1 MLPPLPSPEID
12 RYRNK
17 VQFPV
22 GRDKNGKPCIGF
34 YAGRTHRIVPCP
46 DCKLQPDVL
55 NEIGNTLCDFFAAH
69 NIQPYDEQTGKG
81 LVRHVFLRR
90 GVHSGQIM
98 VCLVCTRAK
107 LPHAE
112 ELCRT
117 LTAQF
122 SDIATILINVNAR
135 NTNVILGSET
145 HTLYGPGSSRTPS
158 AVFRCSW
165 VPCRS
170 IRSIPWPLS
179 SSMALLQNMLS

>member
-1 MLPPLPSPEID
+1 MASPASVSTPGAPTAL
-12 RYRNK
+12 Y
-17 VQFPV
+17 P
-22 GRDKNGKPCIGF
+22 
-34 YAGRTHRIVPCP
+34 ARTASCS
-46 DCKLQPDVL
+46 PDVL

-112 ELCRT
+112 ELCRA

-145 HTLYGPGSSRTPS
+145 HTLYGPG
-158 AVFRCSW
+158 VH
-165 VPCRS
+165 
-170 IRSIPWPLS
+170 
-179 SSMALLQNMLS
+179 

>member
-1 MLPPLPSPEID
+1 MAMP
-12 RYRNK
+12 
-17 VQFPV
+17 
-22 GRDKNGKPCIGF
+22 
-34 YAGRTHRIVPCP
+34 AGS
-46 DCKLQPDVL
+46 VL

-145 HTLYGPGSSRTPS
+145 HTLYGPGFIEDTPL
-158 AVFRCSW
+158 RCSGAAGSL
-165 VPCRS
+165 VV
-170 IRSIPWPLS
+170 LS
-179 SSMALLQNMLS
+179 GQYPGR

>member
-1 MLPPLPSPEID
+1 M
-12 RYRNK
+12 
-17 VQFPV
+17 

-107 LPHAE
+107 LPNAE
-112 ELCRT
+112 ELCRA

-122 SDIATILINVNAR
+122 SDIATILINVMP
-135 NTNVILGSET
+135 ET
-145 HTLYGPGSSRTPS
+145 P
-158 AVFRCSW
+158 
-165 VPCRS
+165 
-170 IRSIPWPLS
+170 
-179 SSMALLQNMLS
+179 M